1 MVKFNETR
9 AKDTIVDLII
19 VTLGSLLYAISV
31 VVFTSPNNIAPGGIT
46 GISIVLNH
54 LFSLPVGVM
63 IVVLNFPLFIISIK
77 YFGFDFLFKTIYATI
92 ASSIFIDS
100 LSPILPSFNGE
111 GLLTALYG
119 GVISGTGLSL
129 VFLRGG
135 TTGGTDI
142 ASRIIKRYFP
152 HFSLG
157 RIILILDS
165 IIIIFSAFA
174 FRSVNSALYAV
185 VVIFC
190 STTVI
195 DRILY
200 GNSGGKIVYVIS
212 QKSYEI
218 EDFILNSLLR
228 GVTVLNAIGGY
239 TNENQRVLMCVVK
252 RHEVSRLTKAILTY
266 DSSAFVV
273 VGNAEEIS
281 GLGFNKD
288 SLE

>member
-1 MVKFNETR
+1 MEKLNETKT
-9 AKDTIVDLII
+9 KDILIDLII
-19 VTLGSLLYAISV
+19 ITFGSILYAISV

-54 LFSLPVGVM
+54 LFSLPVGVL
-63 IVVLNFPLFIISIK
+63 ILTLNFPLFIISIK
-77 YFGFDFLFKTIYATI
+77 YFGIGFLFKTIYATV
-92 ASSIFIDS
+92 ASSIFIDT
-100 LSPILPSFNGE
+100 LSPILPSFKGE

-119 GVISGTGLSL
+119 GVISGIGLSL

-152 HFSLG
+152 SVSLG
-157 RIILILDS
+157 RIILIIDS
-165 IIIIFSAFA
+165 IVIIFSAVA
-174 FRSVNSALYAV
+174 FRSLNSALYAV

-200 GNSGGKIVYVIS
+200 GNSGGKIVYIIS
-212 QKSYEI
+212 QKSPLI
-218 EDFILNSLLR
+218 EDFILNTLLR
-228 GVTVLNAIGGY
+228 GVTVIKATGGY
-239 TNENQRVLMCVVK
+239 TNDNQPVLMCVVK

-273 VGNAEEIS
+273 VGNADEIS

>member
-1 MVKFNETR
+1 MEKLNETKT
-9 AKDTIVDLII
+9 KDILIDLII
-19 VTLGSLLYAISV
+19 ITSGSILYAISV

-54 LFSLPVGVM
+54 LFSLPVGVL
-63 IVVLNFPLFIISIK
+63 ILTLNFPLFIISIK
-77 YFGFDFLFKTIYATI
+77 YFGIGFLFKTIYATLT
-92 ASSIFIDS
+92 SSIFIDT
-100 LSPILPSFNGE
+100 LSPILPSFKGE

-119 GVISGTGLSL
+119 GVISGIGLSL

-152 HFSLG
+152 SVSLG
-157 RIILILDS
+157 RIILIIDS
-165 IIIIFSAFA
+165 IVIIFSAVA
-174 FRSVNSALYAV
+174 FRSLNSALYAV

-200 GNSGGKIVYVIS
+200 GNSGGKIVYIIS
-212 QKSYEI
+212 QKSPLI
-218 EDFILNSLLR
+218 EDFILNTLLR
-228 GVTVLNAIGGY
+228 GVTVIKATGGY
-239 TNENQRVLMCVVK
+239 TNDNQRVLMCVVK

-273 VGNAEEIS
+273 VGNADEIS

>member
-1 MVKFNETR
+1 MEKLNETKT
-9 AKDTIVDLII
+9 KDILIDLII
-19 VTLGSLLYAISV
+19 ITLGSILYAISV

-54 LFSLPVGVM
+54 LFSLPVGVL
-63 IVVLNFPLFIISIK
+63 ILTLNFPLFIISIK
-77 YFGFDFLFKTIYATI
+77 YFGIGFLFKTIYATV
-92 ASSIFIDS
+92 ASSIFIDT
-100 LSPILPSFNGE
+100 LSPILPSFKGE

-119 GVISGTGLSL
+119 GVISGIGLSL

-152 HFSLG
+152 SVSLG
-157 RIILILDS
+157 RIILIIDS
-165 IIIIFSAFA
+165 IVIIFSAVA
-174 FRSVNSALYAV
+174 FRSLNSALYAV

-200 GNSGGKIVYVIS
+200 GNSGGKIVYIIS
-212 QKSYEI
+212 QKSPLI
-218 EDFILNSLLR
+218 EDFILNTLLR
-228 GVTVLNAIGGY
+228 GVTVIKATGGY
-239 TNENQRVLMCVVK
+239 TNDNQRVLMCVVK

-273 VGNAEEIS
+273 VGNADEIS

>member
-1 MVKFNETR
+1 MEKLNETKT
-9 AKDTIVDLII
+9 KDILIDLII
-19 VTLGSLLYAISV
+19 ITSGSILYAISV

-54 LFSLPVGVM
+54 LFSLPVGVL
-63 IVVLNFPLFIISIK
+63 ILTLNFPLFIISIK
-77 YFGFDFLFKTIYATI
+77 YFGIGFLFKTIYATVT
-92 ASSIFIDS
+92 SSIFIDT
-100 LSPILPSFNGE
+100 LSPILPSFKGE

-119 GVISGTGLSL
+119 GVISGIGLSL

-152 HFSLG
+152 SVSLG
-157 RIILILDS
+157 RIILIIDS
-165 IIIIFSAFA
+165 IVIIFSAVA
-174 FRSVNSALYAV
+174 FRSLNSALYAV

-200 GNSGGKIVYVIS
+200 GNSGGKIVYIIS
-212 QKSYEI
+212 QKSPLI
-218 EDFILNSLLR
+218 EDFILNTLLR
-228 GVTVLNAIGGY
+228 GVTVIKATGGY
-239 TNENQRVLMCVVK
+239 TNDNQRVLMCVVK

-273 VGNAEEIS
+273 VGNADEIS